1 MRSRLFPSGMKV
13 AAALALQITA
23 AAAAEP
29 VAAPLGS
36 YARAYY
42 DIQLV
47 QSCGLL
53 TAEVER
59 GYELASAERQAAEG
73 LDDAAAQAA
82 RIKAGVAFD
91 LEYQNRG
98 LGGNRPWCRQDG
110 KAAALAFFGR
120 FIDERYRVPRAAP
133 RRRRAH
139 RPPRRGSR
147 SWSPA
152 GPPGRPRRAG

>member
-1 MRSRLFPSGMKV
+1 MWSRAHRSVVG
-13 AAALALQITA
+13 AAIVVALQA
-23 AAAAEP
+23 GAWAAEP
-29 VAAPLGS
+29 PTPPAGS

-59 GYELASAERQAAEG
+59 GYELASAERRTAEG
-73 LDDAAAQAA
+73 LNHAAAQAA
-82 RIKAGVAFD
+82 RLEAGVAFD

-110 KAAALAFFGR
+110 KVAALAFFGR

-133 RRRRAH
+133 RRRRTR
-139 RPPRRGSR
+139 RPPRVGSR

-152 GPPGRPRRAG
+152 GPRGRFRRAG